1 MTSREALAIGTDT
14 KPPVLFKGEYEQWK
28 DRFLNFI
35 DRHDLCEFIRQSF
48 AEGNMQPIKTTRLVE
63 TVPTQ
68 VELKYHEL
76 DGIPNEIYIKID
88 SYKASTKEMWDQLEK
103 MMLGSKVGNQLK
115 ISNCLNNY
123 EEFRGR
129 AGETLE
135 EVHHRFVTL
144 LNELSKNKVHKSQI
158 ELNVKFQSV
167 LQPEWKRFARQ
178 MKQIKDLNEIPL
190 HEVHET
196 LKQNEEE
203 VDEILEEKRQR
214 GKKVE
219 DTVALV
225 VKKKKNK
232 ATMYE
237 SDEDKAEA
245 NSDKDECEQLKQAL
259 LLLTKAFQKKF
270 YTKPSSN
277 SQRYS
282 SGPNNYAHR
291 ERVEGSRFEGRR
303 FEGRRMVERKPEDRR
318 DLGEGKRSEERKPE
332 ERRFQA
338 EGSGQTEPITCYN
351 CGKTGHYA
359 RDCRKPKVKNSDYYK
374 NKMMLAKQQEAGKA
388 LMIEDV
394 FWLDH
399 SDDDEEDEEKDE
411 VVNLCLM
418 GKHES
423 DDEADSENE
432 EEVCN
437 LSYAEFINQL
447 HAMNDKLKELESN
460 LKREKGVITDKN
472 QSIQKLSNEIAE
484 KKVLVEV
491 LHKNNDTN
499 ATEKTIIL
507 SENSELKSKLLKREI
522 DLYEVTQMHSSS
534 IEENKSLIAKM
545 DALEKKLYSL
555 GQTEQTIHPN
565 KPIENKER
573 WGIGYKNP
581 HYLQK
586 GMSEVPAL
594 YDILSMNY
602 DKKPEKKKTLSDDF
616 FLSYSE
622 KEMEAKPT
630 QGKLYVPPLVLE
642 SKISE
647 LENSL
652 SDDRLLINIE
662 QNIFT
667 TVFTNSVLSKAS
679 NSENMVSSSNQGFEF
694 LNSNGGLD
702 DCLEQFDFNAKLPN
716 HSSFLKKSVGST
728 SKPVN
733 SAKSTRVDNSV
744 SVKAKNAKGKKHSQK
759 SINTDMTKKWQP
771 KRKLDKTFKS
781 FDSFYCNKNMSSP
794 DTLNMNVAPKLKYS
808 FKPLFLLSKTAR
820 QSSFYDKHASNF
832 CQDSA
837 MRFESSHIRHMWY
850 LDSGCSKHMTGQK
863 DMLTNFTEKYCG
875 TVRYGN
881 DQFSPILGYS
891 DIQREN
897 ITIKKVSYVEGLG
910 HNLFSIG
917 QFCDKDLEVNFKAK
931 RCSVRTEKGE
941 ELLVGTQ
948 KSDLYTINLSD
959 VQTDKQIC
967 LLSKASMQQSWLW
980 HRRLSHLNFRY
991 INKLVSGNLVK
1002 GLPELKYDK
1011 DHLCAA
1017 CEKGKMKRASHKP
1030 KPEQST
1036 SAPLELLHMDLCG
1049 PMRTQSLGGKKYILV
1064 IVDD

>member
-1 MTSREALAIGTDT
+1 MTSREALAIGTDS

-35 DRHDLCEFIRQSF
+35 DRHELCEFIRQSF
-48 AEGNMQPIKTTRLVE
+48 AEGNMQPIKTTRLVG

-76 DGIPNEIYIKID
+76 DGEN
-88 SYKASTKEMWDQLEK
+88 
-103 MMLGSKVGNQLK
+103 
-115 ISNCLNNY
+115 LN
-123 EEFRGR
+123 R
-129 AGETLE
+129 AKG
-135 EVHHRFVTL
+135 
-144 LNELSKNKVHKSQI
+144 
-158 ELNVKFQSV
+158 
-167 LQPEWKRFARQ
+167 
-178 MKQIKDLNEIPL
+178 
-190 HEVHET
+190 
-196 LKQNEEE
+196 
-203 VDEILEEKRQR
+203 
-214 GKKVE
+214 
-219 DTVALV
+219 
-225 VKKKKNK
+225 
-232 ATMYE
+232 
-237 SDEDKAEA
+237 DKLA
-245 NSDKDECEQLKQAL
+245 
-259 LLLTKAFQKKF
+259 
-270 YTKPSSN
+270 
-277 SQRYS
+277 
-282 SGPNNYAHR
+282 
-291 ERVEGSRFEGRR
+291 
-303 FEGRRMVERKPEDRR
+303 
-318 DLGEGKRSEERKPE
+318 EGKRSEERKPE

-374 NKMMLAKQQEAGKA
+374 NKMLLAKQQEAGKA
-388 LMIEDV
+388 LMAEDV

-437 LSYAEFINQL
+437 LSYVEFINQL

-507 SENSELKSKLLKREI
+507 CENSELKSKLLKREI

-545 DALEKKLYSL
+545 DALEKMLYSL
-555 GQTEQTIHPN
+555 GQTEQTIHLN

-594 YDILSMNY
+594 YDILSMKLARRIPELKVYWTKLSEEDEAKETEKHLISSKVHLPFYYAKLNNSY

-652 SDDRLLINIE
+652 SDERLLINIE
-662 QNIFT
+662 QNVFT

-679 NSENMVSSSNQGFEF
+679 NSENMVSSSNQGFDF

-716 HSSFLKKSVGST
+716 HSSFLKKFVGST

-759 SINTDMTKKWQP
+759 PINTGNSKKMHSVVSLMSNSKVSTVSDMTKKWQP
-771 KRKLDKTFKS
+771 KRKFDKTFKS
-781 FDSFYCNKNMSSP
+781 FDSVYCNKNMSSS

-808 FKPLFLLSKTAR
+808 FKQLFLLSKTAR

-837 MRFESSHIRHMWY
+837 MRFESSHVHSYHYPASY
-850 LDSGCSKHMTGQK
+850 LFQKKRGPNLQWVPKSKPCANTAGPK
-863 DMLTNFTEKYCG
+863 
-875 TVRYGN
+875 
-881 DQFSPILGYS
+881 
-891 DIQREN
+891 
-897 ITIKKVSYVEGLG
+897 
-910 HNLFSIG
+910 
-917 QFCDKDLEVNFKAK
+917 FKWVPK
-931 RCSVRTEKGE
+931 SKSV
-941 ELLVGTQ
+941 LQ
-948 KSDLYTINLSD
+948 
-959 VQTDKQIC
+959 
-967 LLSKASMQQSWLW
+967 
-980 HRRLSHLNFRY
+980 
-991 INKLVSGNLVK
+991 
-1002 GLPELKYDK
+1002 
-1011 DHLCAA
+1011 
-1017 CEKGKMKRASHKP
+1017 
-1030 KPEQST
+1030 
-1036 SAPLELLHMDLCG
+1036 APN
-1049 PMRTQSLGGKKYILV
+1049 V
-1064 IVDD
+1064 